1 MPHQLRRI
9 IAINILN
16 PITGTPSG
24 RISELDPRG
33 GVLTV
38 GANGVGKTSF
48 LRLIPLFYGAT
59 PSMVLK
65 GTGRQSMIKHTLP
78 DPSSAVAYEYERESD
93 GHLRTAVM
101 FAKEGEDTP
110 EFHIITGGF
119 DETFFYDENN
129 QFLSRKEFLLRTR
142 ARNVSVTPVLQLSE
156 YRSVILNERLSTKN
170 AKELMALAREHS
182 LGPRPLR
189 NLNRISAAM
198 ANEKIEFRDLKN
210 IVLEHVAENQAIDSK
225 RQNVRELKQRKED
238 VNAWLERRKHMA
250 ELQKRK
256 PDADRMKQRIDSIKG
271 LHLEMCSLH
280 VAVKAALSQVRADHA
295 RLLNDRDTQAKTFD
309 DALSELEASIGEASK
324 SKAEAFELWSGLHG
338 VVTAVERRQN
348 HFERINAQ
356 ELADAQSREGGLK
369 QQRKDKEDALQALTE
384 AVGSLKAH
392 HEGRVQGIARSAQEQ
407 RAEIAQRML
416 AVKEGRAAKVE
427 RLSQEKDDALRSRQ
441 PPPRLS
447 EIAQERNRMAVR
459 EGEITQL
466 IRNPVAT
473 PEALEAQE
481 VARAVFEQRQQELD
495 DARDAANAAERT
507 VNDARTHADESVQA
521 VQGLER
527 ALQDL
532 MRSIDNHTSQLTPA
546 PGSLLAFIRESDEPQ
561 WVHASKLIHES
572 LIHRSDLAPEFL
584 DPAEAPGG
592 AGADGR
598 VVIGPASLQVGELE
612 APAWFS
618 MHEVRQQLE
627 EAQARAVQINEQAA
641 KARAQAERAGDSLR
655 QAGTDHERA
664 KALLG
669 LAVTGLRAARDDKE
683 RMERQVKEEQG
694 AAAGKAREALAQLK
708 ASVDALAKEEKSLQ
722 EAFAKEA
729 EAIHR
734 EFQAQREAL
743 DKEVQRQKEALDD
756 ELSAVEQRSAAE
768 LAQEQEDYERRLK
781 GEGLDPE
788 RIKRVEGELASLGA
802 QLASIAAN
810 RHEVEAFGIFRE
822 NELPHLETNRRE
834 VLRLKGEADDAARQ
848 HGTLVSERDRL
859 SKEAANILAD
869 VDARLKSLV
878 ADEGRLAQLREQKL
892 KDFLDHVAAS
902 AYTGRPLHEIEE
914 AIANKLKA
922 LEDEDSTLRREI
934 LSLNNEFEKREGGP
948 QDWLKLKRAELPDRQ
963 TRLEHEYRCLEA
975 QQLCDWFERSESG
988 SYIDQLHSEMSGFF
1002 ENASAFV
1009 SRLDSFDRL
1018 VQAFNTELG
1027 RALATAKDFERFKD
1041 LGVRVTSSVG
1051 QQEFLRVLRQMKD
1064 RSGTVS
1070 LMGRTFARVGM
1081 ELPTEEDAALVR
1093 EYREI
1098 LQGDGG
1104 VMVNLSEQVCLEC
1117 TLYENGRRRTI
1128 TNEEEFR
1135 AVSSNGNSALI
1146 TAMFLMGFVQM
1157 IRGSAPVRLVWVSDE
1172 IGRFDEGNLGAFLNT
1187 LALNN
1192 IDVISASPSVDPAL
1206 ARHFPRL
1213 SMFDG
1218 TGAIFTTEKH
1228 EQEMTHEFA

>member
-16 PITGTPSG
+16 PITGNPSG

-33 GVLTV
+33 GVLAV

-59 PSMVLK
+59 PSQVLK
-65 GTGRQSMIKHTLP
+65 GTGRSSMIKHTLP

-119 DETFFYDENN
+119 DETYFYDEND
-129 QFLSRKEFLLRTR
+129 QFLSRKEFLIRTR
-142 ARNVSVTPVLQLSE
+142 ARNVSVTPVLPLSE
-156 YRSVILNERLSTKN
+156 YRSVILNERLNTKS
-170 AKELMALAREHS
+170 AKEMMALAREHS

-250 ELQKRK
+250 ELHKRK
-256 PDADRMKQRIDSIKG
+256 PDADRMKERIARIKG
-271 LHLEMCSLH
+271 LHLELCALH
-280 VAVKAALSQVRADHA
+280 VAVKAALHQVRADHA
-295 RLLNDRDTQAKTFD
+295 RLHGERERQAIAFD
-309 DALSELEASIGEASK
+309 EGLATLDAAIGEAAQA
-324 SKAEAFELWSGLHG
+324 KAQAFDQWSGLHG
-338 VVTAVERRQN
+338 AVSAVVSRQN
-348 HFERINAQ
+348 HFDRINAQ
-356 ELADAQSREGGLK
+356 ALADAQSREGSLK
-369 QQRKDKEDALQALTE
+369 QQRKDKEDALAALTQ

-392 HEGRVQGIARSAQEQ
+392 HEERVQGIERSAQAQ
-407 RAEIAQRML
+407 RSEIAQRML
-416 AVKEGRAAKVE
+416 AVKEGHAAKVVQ
-427 RLSQEKDDALRSRQ
+427 LSQDKDDALRTRT
-441 PPPRLS
+441 PPPRLA
-447 EIAQERNRMAVR
+447 EIALERNRMAVR
-459 EGEITQL
+459 EGEISQL
-466 IRNPVAT
+466 IRHPVAT
-473 PEALEAQE
+473 PEALEAQQ
-481 VARAVFEQRQQELD
+481 VARAVFDQRQQDLD
-495 DARDAANAAERT
+495 DAREAARVAEKGE
-507 VNDARTHADESVQA
+507 NGARNQADESVQA

-527 ALQDL
+527 ALQEL
-532 MRSIDNHTSQLTPA
+532 MRSIDSHTAQLTPE
-546 PGSLLAFIRESDEPQ
+546 PGSLLAFIRESDDPQ

-572 LIHRSDLAPEFL
+572 LIHRTDLEPGLL
-584 DPAEAPGG
+584 DATDSAGD

-598 VVIGPASLQVGELE
+598 VVIGPASLQARELDT
-612 APAWFS
+612 PAWFS
-618 MHEVRQQLE
+618 MQDVRLQLE
-627 EAQARAVQINEQAA
+627 EAQARAVEINDQLA
-641 KARAQAERAGDSLR
+641 KARSHAERAGERLR
-655 QAGTDHERA
+655 QAVTDHERA
-664 KALLG
+664 KALLV
-669 LAVTGLRAARDDKE
+669 LAGAAHKATRVDME
-683 RMERQVKEEQG
+683 RVDRQVKDEQG
-694 AAAGKAREALAQLK
+694 AAAGKAREALAQLM
-708 ASVDALAKEEKSLQ
+708 ASVAALGKEDTALQ
-722 EAFAKEA
+722 EAFAKEGD
-729 EAIHR
+729 AIHS
-734 EFQAQREAL
+734 EFQTQRAALDSEAQRQTKGLEG
-743 DKEVQRQKEALDD
+743 
-756 ELSAVEQRSAAE
+756 ELEAVEKRAAAE
-768 LAQEQEDYERRLK
+768 MAQQQEDYDCRLK
-781 GEGLDPE
+781 GEGLDPD
-788 RIKRVEGELASLGA
+788 RIKKAEGELDSLGK

-810 RHEVEAFGIFRE
+810 RHEVEAYGIFCE
-822 NELPHLETNRRE
+822 KELPHLEANKRE
-834 VLRLKGEADDAARQ
+834 VSRLKEVSVDAARHHGALVVQRDELAKQATAVLADMDGRLKG
-848 HGTLVSERDRL
+848 L
-859 SKEAANILAD
+859 LAD
-869 VDARLKSLV
+869 EA
-878 ADEGRLAQLREQKL
+878 RLAQWREQKL
-892 KDFLDHVAAS
+892 KDFLDHVASS

-914 AIANKLKA
+914 AIPNRLKA
-922 LEDEDSTLRREI
+922 LEDEDAALRREI
-934 LSLNNEFEKREGGP
+934 LSLTNDFEKREGGP
-948 QDWLKLKRAELPDRQ
+948 QDWLKLKRQELPDRQ
-963 TRLEHEYRCLEA
+963 TRLEHEFRCLEA
-975 QQLCDWFERSESG
+975 QQLCDWFERAESG

-1051 QQEFLRVLRQMKD
+1051 QQAFLKVLRQMKD
-1064 RSGTVS
+1064 RSATVS
-1070 LMGRTFARVGM
+1070 LMGRTYARVGM

-1157 IRGSAPVRLVWVSDE
+1157 IRGTSPVRLVWVSDE

-1213 SMFDG
+1213 SMFDS

-1228 EQEMTHEFA
+1228 EEEMPHELV